1 MGAGARVAFD
11 ADVPNPAFRRST
23 RQPKGNVPMTT
34 SRTPIAARGLLAV
47 AALALVATVAACS
60 TADAGAPTGSP
71 VPSTPPVA
79 TPAPSPIATPEPT
92 PSIPGVPDV
101 DLDVAD
107 GHDVVVVISD
117 RNDLLAGARSGEGK
131 DGMSVRWGDA
141 IIRNLD
147 ANTIEVTWAGYP
159 QDETIGLL
167 VAATSDGVLLRFG
180 QNMPYPN
187 TDAMGA
193 DRVLVLT
200 FAEAVEADEV
210 VAEFTTADD

>member
-1 MGAGARVAFD
+1 MDTEPIRLPPLHKD
-11 ADVPNPAFRRST
+11 D
-23 RQPKGNVPMTT
+23 PMNTP
-34 SRTPIAARGLLAV
+34 RTPARAGRMVV
-47 AALALVATVAACS
+47 AALSLVAFVAACS
-60 TADAGAPTGSP
+60 AADAGGPTASP
-71 VPSTPPVA
+71 APSTPPVA
-79 TPAPSPIATPEPT
+79 TPAPSPIATPS

-101 DLDVAD
+101 ELGVAD
-107 GHDVVVVISD
+107 RHDVVVVISD

-141 IIRNLD
+141 IVRNLD

-193 DRVLVLT
+193 DRVLVLA
-200 FAEAVEADEV
+200 FAEAVSADEV

>member
-1 MGAGARVAFD
+1 MD
-11 ADVPNPAFRRST
+11 TEPNRLAPLLRDY
-23 RQPKGNVPMTT
+23 PMHTT
-34 SRTPIAARGLLAV
+34 RTPARAGRLVV
-47 AALALVATVAACS
+47 AALALVAFVAACS
-60 TADAGAPTGSP
+60 AADAGGPTASPAPSA
-71 VPSTPPVA
+71 PPVA
-79 TPAPSPIATPEPT
+79 TPVPSPIATPS
-92 PSIPGVPDV
+92 PSIPGLPDV
-101 DLDVAD
+101 ELDVAD

-117 RNDLLAGARSGEGK
+117 RNDLLTGARSGEGK

-159 QDETIGLL
+159 QDETVGL
-167 VAATSDGVLLRFG
+167 VVVPTSSGVLLRFG
-180 QNMPYPN
+180 QSMPYPN

-200 FAEAVEADEV
+200 FAEAVAADEV

>member
-1 MGAGARVAFD
+1 MDTEPNRLAPPLKDNQMHTTRTPARVGRM
-11 ADVPNPAFRRST
+11 V
-23 RQPKGNVPMTT
+23 
-34 SRTPIAARGLLAV
+34 V
-47 AALALVATVAACS
+47 AALALVAFVAACS
-60 TADAGAPTGSP
+60 AADAGAPTASP
-71 VPSTPPVA
+71 APSTPPVA
-79 TPAPSPIATPEPT
+79 TPVPSPIATPS
-92 PSIPGVPDV
+92 PSIPGLPDV
-101 DLDVAD
+101 ELDVAD

-131 DGMSVRWGDA
+131 DGMSVRWGEA
-141 IIRNLD
+141 LVRNLD

-167 VAATSDGVLLRFG
+167 VAATSEGVLLRFG

-200 FAEAVEADEV
+200 FAEAVAADEV